1 MAKVADIEISVGLD
15 AGPQFL
21 DRLTFKR
28 EGDHVHVGVVKDEG
42 FYAYATF
49 TAEDLLSIIN
59 TLGIRQTQ
67 D

>member
-1 MAKVADIEISVGLD
+1 MSKIADIEVSVDLD
-15 AGPQFL
+15 GGPHFL
-21 DRLTFKR
+21 HRLAFKR
-28 EGDHVHVGVVKDEG
+28 EGDHIHVGVVKDAG
-42 FYAYATF
+42 FYAYAIF